1 MKNYLYPGQTL
12 APFDPWKLP
21 DISDEAVLEANEKF
35 NVLDETPTTGTK
47 RRAAPS
53 RSRSPA
59 KRARA

>member
-1 MKNYLYPGQTL
+1 MKNYIYPGQPFV
-12 APFDPWKLP
+12 PFDPWKLP
-21 DISDEAVLEANEKF
+21 YISEVDVLHANEKF
-35 NVLDETPTTGTK
+35 KVLDETPTTGTK